1 MNRYDFMK
9 AEIKAMDW
17 TRQICPKTI
26 TQNELPE
33 CKRCYTEDTCTMSMV
48 GFESRVARI
57 DPSKDIDPTTSTT
70 VLAASFIGAPTFVV
84 SLIPFF
90 LFKKN
95 IGVNRIIIVIDLTFY
110 QNKTNSQIFELF
122 SNSLNTT

>member
-1 MNRYDFMK
+1 MWYLILLLIIPSHGFDRVPANIMNRYDFMK

-90 LFKKN
+90 LLKKH
-95 IGVNRIIIVIDLTFY
+95 
-110 QNKTNSQIFELF
+110 
-122 SNSLNTT
+122 